1 MTSVSQNVDFNKL
14 DDIVNKYNN
23 VHHSAIKIKPVGVK
37 TNTCADS
44 SNEINDKDPK
54 LKLVVLLEY
63 QNIKVFL
70 QEVTLQI
77 CLKKFL

>member
-1 MTSVSQNVDFNKL
+1 M
-14 DDIVNKYNN
+14 
-23 VHHSAIKIKPVGVK
+23 KPVDVK
-37 TNTCADS
+37 KNTYADS
-44 SNEINDKDPK
+44 SKDINDKDPK
-54 LKLVVLLEY
+54 LKLAVLLEY